1 MPRMPDPRAEYTR
14 LRQLR
19 NEATLALEA
28 TSRRVSNLRV
38 LVFAIVVACLFA
50 GFAEFLPLPW
60 SVLPA
65 LVFVAIAIGHEGIE
79 RARARALLAVEFYD
93 RALRRIDGH
102 WQEDG
107 PGGEHFVPKGHIYAA
122 DLDLF
127 GEASLFTLLCTAR
140 TGGGQAKLAG
150 WLLAPAKP
158 SEIRERQAA
167 SIELRERLTL
177 REDLALLGGDLEIAV
192 DPNHLRD
199 WAKAPARFAPA
210 SQTRLRALAWIM
222 ALAATVTVTLW
233 LAWGQSPLPAA
244 AILVI
249 EMLLSR
255 RLGRA
260 TKTVTKAVEE
270 PRRELKVVALLLA
283 RLSRENFGDNPRLCA
298 LQDRLVSDG
307 IAGAEAIAALASLAE
322 WLEARRNGLFAPL
335 AFAWMWELHC
345 ALAIERWRGRHGPSI
360 APWLDALSE
369 FEALIA
375 LATYA
380 YEHPADPLPEICET
394 DEAAL
399 LVGEQLRHPLLPE
412 CVANS
417 VHLGSP
423 LRVLMISGSN
433 MSGKSTL
440 LRTVGINVVL
450 ALAGAVVR
458 ADKLRLSP
466 LAVGATLRVEDSLRE
481 ASSRFYAELN
491 RLRLLMDCAQ
501 RADPPLLFL
510 LDEIFHGTN
519 SHDRKIGAEAVIH
532 ALVRAGALGLVTTHD
547 LALAEAINDLKELA
561 NNVHFQDQVADGRL
575 QFDYRMRP
583 GIVRR
588 SNALELM
595 RAVGLEV

>member
-1 MPRMPDPRAEYTR
+1 MPDPRAEYQR

-19 NEATLALEA
+19 KTAALALEA
-28 TSRRVSNLRV
+28 RSRRISSLRV
-38 LVFAIVVACLFA
+38 LIFAAFIACLIA
-50 GFAEFLPLPW
+50 GFAELIPLPW
-60 SVLPA
+60 SLLP
-65 LVFVAIAIGHEGIE
+65 LLIFVVIAIGHESIE
-79 RARARALLAVEFYD
+79 RAHARALLAVGFYD
-93 RALRRIDGH
+93 RALRRIDGR

-107 PGGEHFVPKGHIYAA
+107 PGGEKLVPKRHIYAV

-140 TGGGQAKLAG
+140 TGGGQAKLAS
-150 WLLAPAKP
+150 WLLAPATP
-158 SEIRERQAA
+158 PEIRERQAA
-167 SIELRERLTL
+167 STELRGRLTL
-177 REDLALLGGDLEIAV
+177 REDLALLGGDLEITV
-192 DPNHLRD
+192 DPKHLLD
-199 WAKAPARFAPA
+199 WAQAPARFAPA
-210 SQTRLRALAWIM
+210 TRTRLRALAWIM
-222 ALAATVTVTLW
+222 ALAATTTVTLW
-233 LAWGQSPLPAA
+233 LAWDLSPLPAA
-244 AILVI
+244 TILVI
-249 EMLLSR
+249 EALLSR
-255 RLGRA
+255 RLGQA
-260 TKTVTKAVEE
+260 TKAVTKAIEE
-270 PRRELKVVALLLA
+270 PRRELTVVALLLA
-283 RLSRENFGDNPRLCA
+283 RLGREDFGDDPRLCA
-298 LQDRLVSDG
+298 LQTRLVSDG
-307 IAGAEAIAALASLAE
+307 IAGAKAIAALASLAD

-360 APWLDALSE
+360 AAWLDTLSE

-380 YEHPADPLPEICET
+380 YEHPADSLPQIS
-394 DEAAL
+394 DPDDGAL
-399 LVGEQLRHPLLPE
+399 LIGDGLRHPLLPE

-417 VHLGSP
+417 VHLGTP

-458 ADKLRLSP
+458 AHKLRLSP

-491 RLRLLMDCAQ
+491 RLRSLMDSAH
-501 RADPPLLFL
+501 AAPPPLLFL

-532 ALVRAGALGLVTTHD
+532 ALVRADAVGLVTTHD
-547 LALAEAINDLKELA
+547 LALAEAINELGERA
-561 NNVHFQDQVADGRL
+561 NNVHFQDEVADGRL
-575 QFDYRMRP
+575 QFDYTMRP